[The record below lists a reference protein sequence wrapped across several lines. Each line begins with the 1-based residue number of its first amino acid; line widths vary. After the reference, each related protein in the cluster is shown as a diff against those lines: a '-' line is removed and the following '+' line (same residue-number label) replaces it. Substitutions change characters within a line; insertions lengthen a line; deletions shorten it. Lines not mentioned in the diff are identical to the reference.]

1 MQITETLADGLK
13 HDFRIVVPAEDLR
26 TEIDGKL
33 AEYGAEMRLPG
44 FRPGKVPMKILRQR
58 FGRAVEGEI
67 LEATFNRGAQQV
79 IEERGL
85 KPAVAPQVDLV
96 SDLTDGLPAGTDLE
110 YTVKIEVLPEI
121 EPIDFGSL
129 ELERLEAEPAQEA
142 VDEEVGRI
150 ARAAAELAPVEEDR
164 GAVEGDTL
172 TIDFEGKIDGE
183 AFAGGA
189 AEDYEIELGTGEFIP
204 GFEDQLIGA
213 RAGDSREVEV
223 VFPEDYGAAHLAGKA
238 AVFSV
243 EVKEMRERRAGAP
256 DDEMAKKIGFD
267 DLDALRQGVIGRLKG
282 QYANVSRM
290 VAKRRLFD
298 RLEELHDFPLPES
311 MVEREFESIWGEVQK
326 QLEGPE
332 AQAEAAREGKTD
344 DELRSEYQKVAER
357 RIRLG
362 LLLAEVGRQ
371 NNIEVNQEDLQ
382 RAMAA
387 QVQQFP
393 GQEEVVLDFYRKNP
407 SAMSQFEGPILEN
420 KVVDFILE
428 LARVATREVSP
439 EELIAASEGVA
450 EEE

>member
-13 HDFRIVVPAEDLR
+13 RDFRIVVPAEDLR
-26 TEIDGKL
+26 AEIDGKL
-33 AEYGAEMRLPG
+33 AEYGAELRLPG
-44 FRPGKVPMKILRQR
+44 FRPGKTPMKILRQR
-58 FGRAVEGEI
+58 FGKAVEGEI
-67 LEATFNRGAQQV
+67 LQETFNRGAQQA

-85 KPAVAPQVDLV
+85 KPAIAPQVDLV

-121 EPIDFGSL
+121 EPVDFGSL
-129 ELERLEAEPAQEA
+129 ELERLETEPAEEA
-142 VDEEVGRI
+142 VEEEIGRI
-150 ARAAAELAPVEEDR
+150 ALAAAEWTPVEEDR

-172 TIDFEGKIDGE
+172 TIDFVGRIDGE

-189 AEDYEIELGTGEFIP
+189 AEDYEIELGSDEFIV
-204 GFEDQLIGA
+204 GFEEQLVGA

-223 VFPEDYGAAHLAGKA
+223 AFPADYSAAHLAGKD

-256 DDEMAKKIGFD
+256 DDELAKKVGFD

-282 QYANVSRM
+282 QYAHVSRT
-290 VAKRRLFD
+290 VVKRRLFD
-298 RLEELHDFPLPES
+298 RLEALHDFPLPES
-311 MVEREFESIWGEVQK
+311 MVEQEFESIWGQVSK

-332 AQAEAAREGKTD
+332 AEAEAAREGKTD
-344 DELRSEYQKVAER
+344 DELRSEYRKVAER

-382 RAMAA
+382 RAIVSRA
-387 QVQQFP
+387 QNFP
-393 GQEEVVLDFYRKNP
+393 GQEQVVLDYFRKSP
-407 SAMSQFEGPILEN
+407 SAMSQLEGPILEN

-428 LARVATREVSP
+428 LAQVATREVSP
-439 EELIAASEGVA
+439 EELMAASEGAA